1 MFLPQSIGKI
11 RQAHCDLYNLPA
23 GKQGFGT
30 FYYPFALFTVE
41 TDEEIEGS
49 FGPFLSIS

>member
-1 MFLPQSIGKI
+1 MFLTESSGKI

-23 GKQGFGT
+23 GKQVSGT
-30 FYYPFALFTVE
+30 FYYPFALFTVK

-49 FGPFLSIS
+49 FGPFLSVS